1 MQKQILCWFVTF
13 KNMMYYT
20 TEAVFQSS
28 PANTPRLWDL
38 WEDLNQAFFR
48 LGYCIWVMDTS
59 SLKLTQLS
67 EENQTKGVR
76 DV

>member
-1 MQKQILCWFVTF
+1 MQNQILCWFVTF
-13 KNMMYYT
+13 KNMMYNT

-28 PANTPRLWDL
+28 RANIPRLRDL
-38 WEDLNQAFFR
+38 WKDTDQAFFG
-48 LGYCIWVMDTS
+48 LGYCIWMMDTS

-76 DV
+76 DD